1 MEVVVGA
8 LTHTPAVVGKAG
20 LQQEVVLVVV
30 IALMLIQHHSWIMY
44 TYVQEVQKL
53 FLDIGPM

>member
-1 MEVVVGA
+1 MVVVVGA

-20 LQQEVVLVVV
+20 LQQEGV